1 MVWPILISVD
11 VMPRISAALD
21 AGEAGNASAASP
33 ASIGTT
39 RIDLPPCLFLASA
52 AGIGP
57 RRAVRQ
63 DVRDS
68 RAKQSLPRGSSASR
82 PALRRRHVGLPVCRP
97 RRRFLLSPGDFR
109 PEVV

>member
-68 RAKQSLPRGSSASR
+68 RAKQSLPRGSSA
-82 PALRRRHVGLPVCRP
+82 PAV
-97 RRRFLLSPGDFR
+97 RRFGADMSASQSAGPGADSCCLQEISDR
-109 PEVV
+109 K